1 MHFKISKSA
10 QKFFSDII
18 NPDGSHGAD
27 NKNKF
32 KYQFDVYYCCA
43 MIGMAAVQ
51 LDEDSADLRDLTEK
65 IGRAH
70 V

>member
-18 NPDGSHGAD
+18 NPDGSHGVD

-32 KYQFDVYYCCA
+32 K
-43 MIGMAAVQ
+43 
-51 LDEDSADLRDLTEK
+51 
-65 IGRAH
+65 
-70 V
+70 